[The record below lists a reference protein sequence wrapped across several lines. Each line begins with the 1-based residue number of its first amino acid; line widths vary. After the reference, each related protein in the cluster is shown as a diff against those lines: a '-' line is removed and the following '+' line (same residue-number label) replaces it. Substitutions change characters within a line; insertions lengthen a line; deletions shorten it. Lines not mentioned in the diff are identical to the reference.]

1 MRGNSQTSRV
11 AIALAGL
18 VIATATAHAQV
29 VVPAAATPPV
39 AVPNDSTCGYRSCAL
54 GIVPSWDGLA
64 VVRGTTGQ
72 RVTNLHFFWPRD
84 ITPALR
90 GLDTA
95 AVGADSML
103 AHAQRAVTLRRV
115 GAGFTDF
122 GALTLG
128 AAIIRALRDAHVS
141 TRDQVLAGAALGS
154 LVVSIPLQFAA
165 DGELSKA
172 VWWHNVR
179 FAR

>member
-1 MRGNSQTSRV
+1 MRRNSRGCL
-11 AIALAGL
+11 IAVSLIGLSIAASAG
-18 VIATATAHAQV
+18 AQV
-29 VVPAAATPPV
+29 AVPAPATPP
-39 AVPNDSTCGYRSCAL
+39 AAPPNDSACGYRSCAL
-54 GIVPSWDGLA
+54 SIAPSWDGLA
-64 VVRGTTGQ
+64 VVRGVTGQ

-84 ITPALR
+84 IRPALR
-90 GLDTA
+90 ALDTT
-95 AVGADSML
+95 AVGTDSML

-122 GALTLG
+122 GVLTLG
-128 AAIIRALRDAHVS
+128 VAIVRALRDAHVS
-141 TRDQVLAGAALGS
+141 TRDQALAGAALGAL
-154 LVVSIPLQFAA
+154 LVSVPLQFAA